1 MSEDAERPPWVDARL
16 YPFTSHFHEVSEG
29 RLHYLDEGEGPPVV
43 LVHGAPAWS
52 FLYRD
57 LIGRLRATH
66 RCIAPDLMG
75 FGLSDK
81 PERFS
86 YHPREHARHLA
97 LLLEELAVRD
107 VTLVVHDWGGP
118 IGLAWALDHPGR
130 VRRLVILNTW
140 LWSVRGSLRGE
151 LSGRLFASAPWRLM
165 ERRLSFS
172 TRVFLPAVFGDRSRL
187 DPAAHRHYREPFA
200 RAEWRRPNEVLWRE
214 ILGAS
219 DWLDGLWA
227 RRAALAEK
235 PALIVWGLRDRAFT
249 PRDLARWEQALP
261 DAQVVRLESVGH
273 FVPEEAP
280 EDLGRAVEGF
290 LSQPTP

>member
-1 MSEDAERPPWVDARL
+1 MSDRAERPPWVDTRL
-16 YPFTSHFHEVSEG
+16 YPFSSHFQEVAEG

-57 LIGRLRATH
+57 LIRRLRTTH

-86 YHPREHARHLA
+86 YHPREHARHLS

-118 IGLAWALDHPGR
+118 IGLAWALDHPER
-130 VRRLVILNTW
+130 VRRLVVLNTW
-140 LWSVRGSLRGE
+140 LWSVRGTLRGE
-151 LSGRLFASAPWRLM
+151 LTGRLFASTPWRLM

-172 TRVFLPAVFGDRSRL
+172 TRVFLPAVFGDSKRL

-219 DWLDGLWA
+219 DWLEALWA

-249 PRDLARWEQALP
+249 PRDLSRWEQTLP
-261 DAQVVRLESVGH
+261 DARVMRLPTVGH

-280 EDLGRAVEGF
+280 EKLGDALEAF
-290 LSQPTP
+290 LAQPTS

>member
-1 MSEDAERPPWVDARL
+1 MSEGAERPPWVDARL
-16 YPFTSHFHEVSEG
+16 YPFESRYQKVREG
-29 RLHYLDEGEGPPVV
+29 RLHYLDEGDGPPVV
-43 LVHGAPAWS
+43 LIHGAPAWS

-57 LIGRLRATH
+57 LILRLRTTH

-81 PERFS
+81 PEHFS
-86 YHPREHARHLA
+86 YHPRDHARHLE
-97 LLLEELAVRD
+97 LFLEGLSVRD

-118 IGLAWALDHPGR
+118 IGLAWALDHPER
-130 VRRLVILNTW
+130 VRRLVVLNTW
-140 LWSVRGSLRGE
+140 LWPVRGTLRGE
-151 LSGRLFASAPWRLM
+151 LTGRLFASSPWRVM

-172 TRVFLPAVFGDRSRL
+172 ARVFLPAVFGDRKRL

-219 DWLDGLWA
+219 DWLEGLWA
-227 RRAALAEK
+227 RRAALMGK
-235 PALIVWGLRDRAFT
+235 PALVVWGLRDRAFT
-249 PRDLARWEQALP
+249 PRDLARWEEALL
-261 DAQVVRLESVGH
+261 DAQVVRLPTVGH

-280 EDLGRAVEGF
+280 EELGRALEAF
-290 LSQPTP
+290 LARPTS

>member
-1 MSEDAERPPWVDARL
+1 MSDGAQRPPWVDAQL
-16 YPFTSHFHEVSEG
+16 YPFASRFHEVGEG

-52 FLYRD
+52 LLYRD
-57 LIGRLRATH
+57 LIGRLRARH

-81 PERFS
+81 PEDFS

-97 LLLEELAVRD
+97 LLLEELSLRD

-118 IGLAWALDHPGR
+118 IGLAWALDHPDR
-130 VRRLVILNTW
+130 VRRLVVLNTW
-140 LWSVRGSLRGE
+140 LWSVRGTLRGE
-151 LSGRLFASAPWRLM
+151 LSGRLFASAPWRVM

-172 TRVFLPAVFGDRSRL
+172 TRVFLPAVFGDRRRL
-187 DPAAHRHYREPFA
+187 DPVVHRHYRAPFA
-200 RAEWRRPNEVLWRE
+200 RAAWRRPNEVLWRE

-219 DWLDGLWA
+219 DWLEGLWA
-227 RRAALAEK
+227 RRAALAAK
-235 PALIVWGLRDRAFT
+235 PTLIVWGLRDRAFT
-249 PRDLARWEQALP
+249 PRDLARWEGALP
-261 DAQVVRLESVGH
+261 DAEVVRLEGVGH

-280 EDLGRAVEGF
+280 EALGHAVEAF
-290 LSQPTP
+290 LAKPTR